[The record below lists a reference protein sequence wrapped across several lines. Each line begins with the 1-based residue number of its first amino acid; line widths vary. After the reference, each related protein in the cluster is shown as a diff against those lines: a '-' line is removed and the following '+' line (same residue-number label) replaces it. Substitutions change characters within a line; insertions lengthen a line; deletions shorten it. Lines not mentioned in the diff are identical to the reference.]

1 MLNIIFQRKNLFFI
15 LLIVFFGLFIIV
27 NGLKQIGLTEG
38 MNGGSNDIVT
48 GTNAQIAKVYNF

>member
-1 MLNIIFQRKNLFFI
+1 MLNTIFQSKNLFFI

-48 GTNAQIAKVYNF
+48 GKNEQIANVYNF